1 MNQGREEGKDR
12 LYNLHIFCDFDGTI
26 SSRDIGYDLFHQFSV
41 QEPWHSQ
48 LMDGSLGIRD
58 YWRAMAREMRV
69 PLDAVTLDEYLRA
82 IPVDSGFAGLLELV
96 RTEAI
101 LFTIVSDGFDLYIRR
116 YLQLNGVEDVDIY
129 CNHAELDERG
139 RMSMSFPHAAEGC
152 SCLSAA
158 CKRNL
163 VLRLAHPDARIIYI
177 GDGVSDHCPAA
188 HADIIFA
195 KDRLAAYCN
204 AERLPHY
211 PFKTLGDVARQ
222 LRLLLERRRIRPR
235 YQAAL
240 KRKGVWEGE

>member
-1 MNQGREEGKDR
+1 MNQHIVEEKDR

-26 SSRDIGYDLFHQFSV
+26 SSRDIGYDLFDRFGV

-58 YWRAMAREMRV
+58 YWRAMARDLRV
-69 PLDAVTLDEYLRA
+69 PMDATVLDEYLRG
-82 IPVDSGFAGLLELV
+82 IPIDSGFSDLLDLIRSED
-96 RTEAI
+96 I
-101 LFTIVSDGFDLYIRR
+101 PFTIVSDGFDLYIKR
-116 YLQLNGVEDVDIY
+116 YLQLNGVEELEIY
-129 CNHAELDERG
+129 CNHAELDEHG

-152 SCLSAA
+152 DCICAV

-177 GDGVSDHCPAA
+177 GDGVSDRCPAG

-211 PFKTLGDVARQ
+211 PFKTLGDVSRQ
-222 LRLLLERRRIRPR
+222 LRLLLARRRIRPR
-235 YQAAL
+235 YQAVL
-240 KRKGVWEGE
+240 RRKSVWEGE